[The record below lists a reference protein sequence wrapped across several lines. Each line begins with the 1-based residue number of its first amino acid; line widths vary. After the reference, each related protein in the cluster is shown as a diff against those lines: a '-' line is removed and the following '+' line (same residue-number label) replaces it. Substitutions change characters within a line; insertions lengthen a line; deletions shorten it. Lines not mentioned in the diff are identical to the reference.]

1 MDRETFN
8 TKVIPLFVV
17 SLLIATVGV
26 FLGFIIPPVL
36 FIPVVIAEFLILL
49 AAFFFRRRVGIPLWM
64 LLLFTLL
71 TGITTAP
78 IVYWAGVQGGTQI
91 IFEAFALTTVVFGS
105 LAGYVYFTGRDFR
118 SMGTFLFF
126 SLLGLI
132 LASLVN
138 LFLNQPLFS
147 VIIDVAVLLVFLG
160 FVLYDMSKILRDYA
174 DDQVTDAVLALYLDF
189 LNIFIRIL
197 ELLILSKRR
206 R

>member
-1 MDRETFN
+1 MDQETFN

-26 FLGFIIPPVL
+26 LLGFIIPPVL

-49 AAFFFRRRVGIPLWM
+49 AAFFFRRIVGIPLWM

-91 IFEAFALTTVVFGS
+91 IFEALALTTVVFGS

-118 SMGTFLFF
+118 SLGTFLFF
-126 SLLGLI
+126 SLFGLI

-138 LFLNQPLFS
+138 IFFNQPLFS

-160 FVLYDMSKILRDYA
+160 FVMYDMSKILYDYSE
-174 DDQVTDAVLALYLDF
+174 DQVTDAVLALYLDF

>member
-26 FLGFIIPPVL
+26 LLGFIIPPVL

-91 IFEAFALTTVVFGS
+91 IFEALALTTVVFGS

-126 SLLGLI
+126 SLFGLI

>member
-26 FLGFIIPPVL
+26 LLGFIIPPVL

>member
-26 FLGFIIPPVL
+26 LLGFIIPPVL

-49 AAFFFRRRVGIPLWM
+49 AAFFFRRRVGIHLLM

>member
-1 MDRETFN
+1 M
-8 TKVIPLFVV
+8 
-17 SLLIATVGV
+17 
-26 FLGFIIPPVL
+26 
-36 FIPVVIAEFLILL
+36 
-49 AAFFFRRRVGIPLWM
+49 WM

-91 IFEAFALTTVVFGS
+91 IFEALALTTVVFGS

>member
-26 FLGFIIPPVL
+26 LLGFIIPPVL

-91 IFEAFALTTVVFGS
+91 IFEALALTTVVFGS

-126 SLLGLI
+126 ALFGLI

-138 LFLNQPLFS
+138 IFLNQPLFS

-160 FVLYDMSKILRDYA
+160 FVLYDMSKILRDYSE
-174 DDQVTDAVLALYLDF
+174 DQVTDAVLALYLDF

>member
-8 TKVIPLFVV
+8 TKVLPLFVV

-26 FLGFIIPPVL
+26 FIGFVIPPVL

-49 AAFFFRRRVGIPLWM
+49 AAFFFRTRAGIPLWM

-78 IVYWAGVQGGTQI
+78 IVYWAGLEGGTQI
-91 IFEAFALTTVVFGS
+91 IFQALAITTVVFGS

-118 SMGTFLFF
+118 SLGTFLFF

-138 LFLNQPLFS
+138 IFLNRPLLS

-160 FVLYDMSKILRDYA
+160 FVLYDMSKILYDYS

>member
-26 FLGFIIPPVL
+26 LLGFIIPPVL

-91 IFEAFALTTVVFGS
+91 IFEALALTTVVFGS